1 MFSNLDPDSKVWI
14 FQSIIEL
21 NSKEEDF
28 IKKELDFFLFEW
40 KSHGNELRA
49 DYILFKSHFII
60 ISVDKF
66 FFEASGC
73 SLDKLFKKIKDL
85 GLYLDKDFFQRD
97 CIFFELLDKKIQSLK
112 IREFKD
118 SLSRD
123 IIKPALV
130 YDNSICIL
138 RDFNKEWKKSSK
150 EWKNKYTIKKRA

>member
-21 NSKEEDF
+21 NSKEQYF
-28 IKKELDFFLFEW
+28 ISKELDFFLHEW
-40 KSHGNELRA
+40 KSHGNELKA

-85 GLYLDKDFFQRD
+85 GLYLDKDLFQRD
-97 CIFFELLDKKIQSLK
+97 YIFFELLDEKMKNLK
-112 IREFKD
+112 INEFKNK
-118 SLSRD
+118 LNNN
-123 IIKPALV
+123 IIKPV
-130 YDNSICIL
+130 IIYDNSIYL
-138 RDFNKEWKKSSK
+138 LKDMNMGWKKSIID
-150 EWKNKYTIKKRA
+150 WKNKYISK

>member
-21 NSKEEDF
+21 NSKEQDF
-28 IKKELDFFLFEW
+28 IRKELNFFLHEW
-40 KSHGNELRA
+40 KSHGNDLKA

-73 SLDKLFKKIKDL
+73 SLDKLFKKIQDL

-97 CIFFELLDKKIQSLK
+97 YIFFELLDKKMENLK
-112 IREFKD
+112 IKEFKNK
-118 SLSRD
+118 LNNN
-123 IIKPALV
+123 IINPTII
-130 YDNSICIL
+130 YDNSL
-138 RDFNKEWKKSSK
+138 YLLKDLNKEWKKSTIDWKSK
-150 EWKNKYTIKKRA
+150 YM

>member
-14 FQSIIEL
+14 FQSTVKL
-21 NSKEEDF
+21 NSKEDF
-28 IKKELDFFLFEW
+28 FLKKELDTFLHQW
-40 KSHGNELRA
+40 KSHGNNLKA

-85 GLYLDKDFFQRD
+85 GSFLDKDFFQRD
-97 CIFFELLDKKIQSLK
+97 YIFFELSDQKIQNLK

-118 SLSRD
+118 SLSRNV
-123 IIKPALV
+123 INPLV
-130 YDNSICIL
+130 IYDNSIHLLNQL
-138 RDFNKEWKKSSK
+138 REGWRKDVLSWKSK
-150 EWKNKYTIKKRA
+150 YLP

>member
-14 FQSIIEL
+14 FQSTVKL
-21 NSKEEDF
+21 NSKEEF
-28 IKKELDFFLFEW
+28 FLKKELDVFLDQW
-40 KSHGNELRA
+40 KSHGNNLKA

-85 GLYLDKDFFQRD
+85 GSFLDKDFFQRD
-97 CIFFELLDKKIQSLK
+97 YIFFELLDQKIQNLK

-118 SLSRD
+118 SLSHN
-123 IIKPALV
+123 IINPLV
-130 YDNSICIL
+130 IYDNSIHLLNQL
-138 RDFNKEWKKSSK
+138 REGWRKDIVSWKSK
-150 EWKNKYTIKKRA
+150 YLP